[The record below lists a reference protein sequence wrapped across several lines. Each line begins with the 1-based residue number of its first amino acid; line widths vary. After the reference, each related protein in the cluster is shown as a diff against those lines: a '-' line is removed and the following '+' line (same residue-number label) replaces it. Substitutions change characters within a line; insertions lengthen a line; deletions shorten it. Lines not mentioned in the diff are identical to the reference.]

1 MLYEI
6 TPLVYIIVGTCAT
19 ILLPEELGKASG
31 VLLVSAAIM
40 IIQMRLNYRQKKLDY
55 LELIV
60 EKFVK
65 EKTDETQ

>member
-6 TPLVYIIVGTCAT
+6 MPLVYIIVGTCAA

>member
-6 TPLVYIIVGTCAT
+6 LPLFYVIMGTCAA
-19 ILLPEELGKASG
+19 IMLPELLGKASG
-31 VLLVSAAIM
+31 VLLVSAAVW

-65 EKTDETQ
+65 EKTDEAN